1 MNLIWHLI
9 YSATMSVHTCI
20 DKTLDDLLDTL
31 AVINYLGHNITFPR
45 LAVAQAR
52 ISGRIEGRAQG
63 VAEGMEQG
71 NLEMAK
77 LVIN

>member
-31 AVINYLGHNITFPR
+31 AVINYLGTFPR
-45 LAVAQAR
+45 LAVALAR

-77 LVIN
+77 PVIN